1 MFNSHGH
8 FQLFKKELIVHT
20 NDLVIKIKFLQP
32 SNNVTTK
39 EKSNPSRLYQL
50 SNDRTEISLKLN

>member
-1 MFNSHGH
+1 MFNGHGH
-8 FQLFKKELIVHT
+8 FQLFKKELIVHA
-20 NDLVIKIKFLQP
+20 NDLVIKIKFLQT